1 MCRINK
7 IATQTPKSH
16 SAALSKMARNRIF
29 VAKLAKDTTK
39 FVLDMK
45 FWVGNISYMAN
56 LNFVAF
62 SKMARI

>member
-1 MCRINK
+1 
-7 IATQTPKSH
+7 
-16 SAALSKMARNRIF
+16 MARNRIF
-29 VAKLAKDTTK
+29 IAKLAKDTTK
-39 FVLDMK
+39 FVLGME